1 MGKSKSELSLLCD
14 FKLKVPPQAVNFR
27 RTEVLLFFFFL
38 KKGSLIIIIIIIL
51 REN

>member
-27 RTEVLLFFFFL
+27 RTEVLLFFFL
-38 KKGSLIIIIIIIL
+38 KKGSLIIIIIIL